1 MLHHSLFSK
10 WNEQNKKSPKKI
22 VLQSELREMFF
33 FRFKLDKIGIQL
45 ISRVEIEVKWKW
57 RSKKWMEPVEN
68 DEKPTKLLDSWKLW
82 INSLI
87 LSTKFLINSTFAKKK
102 TSIEKRRQFH
112 KRFHFTIWKKKKN
125 GVLTFVAENVIFR
138 CHPFESTSRTN
149 CISNRALPSKWSN
162 VKNNENRN
170 RLSLKTD

>member
-1 MLHHSLFSK
+1 
-10 WNEQNKKSPKKI
+10 
-22 VLQSELREMFF
+22 
-33 FRFKLDKIGIQL
+33 
-45 ISRVEIEVKWKW
+45 
-57 RSKKWMEPVEN
+57 MEPVEN
-68 DEKPTKLLDSWKLW
+68 EKKTDEITRLLKTLD
-82 INSLI
+82 
-87 LSTKFLINSTFAKKK
+87 KFLDFIDKIPDQLDIREKNKLQLNKGDNF
-102 TSIEKRRQFH
+102 TSDFISQFE
-112 KRFHFTIWKKKKN
+112 KKN

>member
-57 RSKKWMEPVEN
+57 RSKKWMEPVKNE
-68 DEKPTKLLDSWKLW
+68 EKPTKLLDSWKLL

-102 TSIEKRRQFH
+102 LQLKKGDNFTSDFISQFE
-112 KRFHFTIWKKKKN
+112 KKN